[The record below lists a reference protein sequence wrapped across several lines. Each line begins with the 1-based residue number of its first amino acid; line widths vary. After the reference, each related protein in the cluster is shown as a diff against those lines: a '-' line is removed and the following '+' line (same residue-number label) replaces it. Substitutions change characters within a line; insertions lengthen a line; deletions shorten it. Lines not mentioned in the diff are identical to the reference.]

1 MMPRTTRCAEVA
13 CIRRLLWRCGLQ
25 WGCARGIDCRASECQ
40 GNREQSCSDPPRHER
55 PPTKS
60 RLRCWI
66 ARAKADGANAFRTA
80 SSVTHLAMAII
91 VYRAPALVVSAALI
105 GAARQRLP

>member
-1 MMPRTTRCAEVA
+1 V
-13 CIRRLLWRCGLQ
+13 
-25 WGCARGIDCRASECQ
+25 
-40 GNREQSCSDPPRHER
+40 
-55 PPTKS
+55 
-60 RLRCWI
+60 
-66 ARAKADGANAFRTA
+66 DGANAFRTA